1 MEIHPDKTQRLRTRV
16 LQNTAALLG
25 GRGISIVLSAGA
37 SVLLTRYLGSERLG
51 QFGAIYAYLG
61 LFTCLT
67 TLGIEPVLVREISKE
82 RESASSLLHTA
93 IILASFLS
101 VGALLATIL
110 FAPWAAFN
118 GHLQSLLILAALEFV
133 LIPVRLP
140 GIIFQ
145 VDLRQWYAA
154 AINVVRQGVWFGIVI
169 ILWLLGASLFYVV
182 LGRLLATAVESALT
196 WAYSRQF
203 LSVGRKFLRERAG
216 TILLHSIPIAL
227 TTLLSMIY
235 FRIDQV
241 MLPKMASDFVLGQYV
256 AAVKVSE
263 LFEFLPA
270 ALIVSMA
277 PVLSVSVNDP
287 YRFQDY
293 TGKLFR
299 YFMIAAS
306 AICVFMSAGAGL
318 IVRVLYGKQF
328 LPAGPLLAVL
338 IWSEIAVFFAT
349 VVYNVLIAK
358 NQQWLLPIP
367 TLVGAAINVGLNL
380 VLIPRYGAAG
390 AAWATLVSYT
400 VAWTG
405 VLFFFKETRSLIW
418 QGMRFALPITGFAL
432 FAVMCASFVSSHDI
446 IRTLTACILFG
457 LSIWLTK
464 LIKRSDVTDAMAVIR
479 SSLGTN

>member
-1 MEIHPDKTQRLRTRV
+1 MRTRV

-25 GRGISIVLSAGA
+25 GRGLSIVLSAGA

-61 LFTCLT
+61 LFTWIT

-110 FAPWAAFN
+110 VAPWAGFN
-118 GHLQSLLILAALEFV
+118 GHLRTLLILAALEFM
-133 LIPVRLP
+133 LIPFRLP

-154 AINVVRQGVWFGIVI
+154 TINVARQGVWFGIVI
-169 ILWLLGASLFYVV
+169 ILWLLGASLLYVV
-182 LGRLLATAVESALT
+182 VGRLLATAVESSLT
-196 WAYSRQF
+196 WAYSRKF
-203 LSVGRKFLRERAG
+203 LSAGKKFLRERSG
-216 TILLHSIPIAL
+216 NILLHSIPIAF
-227 TTLLSMIY
+227 TSLLSMIY
-235 FRIDQV
+235 LRIDQV
-241 MLPKMASDFVLGQYV
+241 MLHKMASDFVLGQYV
-256 AAVKVSE
+256 AAVRVSE

-277 PVLSVSVNDP
+277 PVLSVSVDEP
-287 YRFQDY
+287 QRFQDY
-293 TGKLFR
+293 TDKLFR
-299 YFMIAAS
+299 YFMLAGS
-306 AICVFMSAGAGL
+306 SICVFMSAGAGL

-358 NQQWLLPIP
+358 NQQWLLPVP
-367 TLVGAAINVGLNL
+367 TLVGAAINVALNL
-380 VLIPRYGAAG
+380 VLIPGYGAAG

-400 VAWTG
+400 VAWTAA
-405 VLFFFKETRSLIW
+405 LLIFKETRPLIW
-418 QGMRFALPITGFAL
+418 QGLRFALPITGFAF
-432 FAVMCASFVSSHDI
+432 FALTCALLVSTHEI
-446 IRTLTACILFG
+446 TRILAACILFG
-457 LSIWLTK
+457 FSMWLTR
-464 LIKRSDVTDAMAVIR
+464 LIKRSDMTDALAVIR
-479 SSLGTN
+479 SFLGNT